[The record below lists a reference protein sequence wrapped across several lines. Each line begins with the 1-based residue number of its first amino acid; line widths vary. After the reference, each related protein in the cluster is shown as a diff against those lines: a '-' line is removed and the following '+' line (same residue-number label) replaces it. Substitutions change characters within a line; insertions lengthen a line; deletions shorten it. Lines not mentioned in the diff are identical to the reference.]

1 MFRSSNLTDTVRTI
15 LLVVVVFFISV
26 IIDVTIFGVAVTVA
40 FFCAFWYYYR
50 KSKVLQRQMADARI
64 PSAARSDTP
73 TSGSLPGNVPPPPS
87 TDA

>member
-15 LLVVVVFFISV
+15 LLVIVVFFVSV
-26 IIDVTIFGVAVTVA
+26 IIDITIFGVALTVA
-40 FFCAFWYYYR
+40 LFCAFWYYYR

-64 PSAARSDTP
+64 PPATRADAP
-73 TSGSLPGNVPPPPS
+73 PPGSIPGNVPPPPS